1 MSIFSSIKDL
11 LFHPNINL
19 TKEFEDYSSFLSPHY
34 DVETAAK
41 EMNYEKVEGC
51 RLTVNLQ
58 AKTEVEVIGLAVT
71 AGKGEVDVSEEG
83 KLSLT

>member
-1 MSIFSSIKDL
+1 
-11 LFHPNINL
+11 
-19 TKEFEDYSSFLSPHY
+19 
-34 DVETAAK
+34 
-41 EMNYEKVEGC
+41 MNYKKVEGC